1 MTILITAAAVN
12 IIIAA
17 LTLVKSRNRLNVS
30 FAVLNILLAA
40 WNTII
45 IFWEQGSWMAGRI
58 NFMVISMIPPAGM
71 FFVLSLYDIK
81 SGRLFNSLYAIL
93 AAGCIITLYTIASF
107 FVPVLDAWYDS
118 FGCKMMMLSY
128 QLSALGFTVGTLIYK
143 YTKLTYKQEKAKIAY
158 VVTGIVIVFAGGMLD
173 LMLGAGLINVPLRY
187 LGNIANIFYAVLI
200 FLAIFRMRL
209 FNIEVFFKN
218 FIIYTLLAGLT
229 AFVYSAAASFL
240 SFDLKARTFFFF
252 VISIIIIYYIRQ
264 FHNIIQLFVERLGGV
279 TKAEAAFQELKRIRE
294 SREHERNKIEMMLQA
309 VRRSMEVDT
318 ALYAR
323 EGGAFMRKWP
333 EESDFPT
340 RAESVTEISGI
351 LVRYEIKDGR
361 GKAVLEKLG
370 ADVII
375 PAKQGGAECFVAGKK
390 QTADISFA
398 QDEIDVLADAASAVG
413 VYLKTIEL
421 QKQIMDEEN
430 IKRLGLMAGQ
440 MAHEIKNPLAA
451 LWGAVQ
457 LIKGSGEEKD
467 YIDIIKQEVKRL
479 TAILDSWQD
488 FSREIKLDK
497 KRVSVYSLVD
507 SAARLVSLQQDKA
520 RVIFEKEG
528 NDAEIEA
535 DEDKMKQVLLNL
547 LLNAVQAL
555 ERVPGGNVK
564 VTAVTNKDTV
574 EIKIRDNGAGIP
586 AEIMAKVKQP
596 LVTSKPKGSG
606 LGLAIS
612 DRIIKAHGGS
622 LIIDSDGKSFTEVTV
637 EMPVKN
643 NQQ

>member
-1 MTILITAAAVN
+1 MIILITAAAVN
-12 IIIAA
+12 TIIAA
-17 LTLVKSRNRLNVS
+17 LTLAKSRNRLNVS
-30 FAVLNILLAA
+30 FAILNILLAA
-40 WNTII
+40 WNAII
-45 IFWEQGSWMAGRI
+45 IFWEQGSWTAGRI

-71 FFVLSLYDIK
+71 FFVLSLYGIK
-81 SGRLFNSLYAIL
+81 SGRLFNSLYIIL
-93 AAGCIITLYTIASF
+93 AGGTAITAYTIAAF
-107 FVPVLDAWYDS
+107 FVPALDAWYDS
-118 FGCKMMMLSY
+118 FWCKIMMLVY
-128 QLSALGFTVGTLIYK
+128 QLCALGFTIGTLIYK
-143 YTKLTYKQEKAKIAY
+143 YTKLAYRQEKAKITY
-158 VVTGIVIVFAGGMLD
+158 VITGIVIVFTGGMLD
-173 LMLGAGLINVPLRY
+173 LISGAGLVHLPLRY

-200 FLAIFRMRL
+200 FFAIFRMRL

-229 AFVYSAAASFL
+229 AFVYSLAADLL
-240 SFDLKARTFFFF
+240 SFDLKARGVFFFA
-252 VISIIIIYYIRQ
+252 ISIIVIYYIRQ

-279 TKAEAAFQELKRIRE
+279 TKAEAASQELKRVRE
-294 SREHERNKIEMMLQA
+294 SRESEDKKIEMMLQA
-309 VRRSMEVDT
+309 VQKSMEMDT

-323 EGGAFMRKWP
+323 EGGSFARKWP
-333 EESDFPT
+333 AEGVFPT
-340 RAESVTEISGI
+340 RAEAFDAINET
-351 LVRYEIKDGR
+351 LVRYEIKNGE
-361 GKAVLEKLG
+361 GKEILERLG

-375 PAKQGGAECFVAGKK
+375 PAKQGGAECFLAGKK

-398 QDEIDVLADAASAVG
+398 QDEIDVLNDVASAAG
-413 VYLKTIEL
+413 VYLKTMEL
-421 QKQIMDEEN
+421 QKQIVDEEN

-488 FSREIKLDK
+488 FSREVKLDK
-497 KRVSVYSLVD
+497 KKISIYSLID

-555 ERVPGGNVK
+555 EKVPGGNVK

-586 AEIMAKVKQP
+586 SEIMAKVKQP

-612 DRIIKAHGGS
+612 DRIVKAHGGS

-637 EMPVKN
+637 EIPVKRTES
-643 NQQ
+643 